1 MKALSL
7 MTVLLCLVLTACG
20 GSSSTVSREEFEQLK
35 ESLQVQAK
43 QLELLMSTPT
53 AMPTM
58 PTDETPTA
66 TTTPTSTTTN
76 TPVQKPS
83 QTNAK
88 KQPVFV
94 RPTAPAA
101 PTNTGGLANCIDPYT
116 LDDLTGKSKG
126 FWVRVS
132 TESCAF
138 THRTYPDS
146 FTTTCPQGDYIGQ
159 FVCTFDV
166 LGDVVVHEGIGQSA
180 TVWGATIRFMPS
192 YQGEDVCTVWHN
204 EARDGQQRVK
214 PFIVRF
220 QPVPGGKTC
229 PST

>member
-1 MKALSL
+1 MRKVLFI
-7 MTVLLCLVLTACG
+7 MTLLLALTACT
-20 GSSSTVSREEFEQLK
+20 SETVSREELQKMQQTLNAQATQL
-35 ESLQVQAK
+35 A
-43 QLELLMSTPT
+43 LLMATPTDTPT
-53 AMPTM
+53 AMPTATPTPNA
-58 PTDETPTA
+58 PTDT
-66 TTTPTSTTTN
+66 
-76 TPVQKPS
+76 
-83 QTNAK
+83 
-88 KQPVFV
+88 
-94 RPTAPAA
+94 PTAPAA
-101 PTNTGGLANCIDPYT
+101 PTNTGGFANCIDPYT

-229 PST
+229 P